1 MNKKKIAFGSDH
13 VGLELKPAIIEY
25 VKYLGYEVHDFG
37 AFEKQRTDYPIYGK
51 KVAEEVAKGN
61 YDLGIVMC
69 GTGIGIGL
77 AANKVPGIRAAM
89 VSEPYS
95 AAFSRRHN
103 NTNVLS
109 MGSRVVGVEL
119 AKMIVKSWLDAQF
132 EGGRHQRRID
142 ELGAEDERNDEKFKL
157 ILNSKDKKYQDNI
170 N

>member
-1 MNKKKIAFGSDH
+1 M
-13 VGLELKPAIIEY
+13 
-25 VKYLGYEVHDFG
+25 
-37 AFEKQRTDYPIYGK
+37 
-51 KVAEEVAKGN
+51 AEEVAKGN
-61 YDLGIVMC
+61 YDLGIIMC

-77 AANKVPGIRAAM
+77 AANKVPGVRAAM

-119 AKMIVKSWLDAQF
+119 AKMIVKSWLDAKF

-142 ELGAEDERNDEKFKL
+142 ELSAEDERNDEKFKL
-157 ILNSKDKKYQDNI
+157 IVNSKEKKYQDNI
-170 N
+170 